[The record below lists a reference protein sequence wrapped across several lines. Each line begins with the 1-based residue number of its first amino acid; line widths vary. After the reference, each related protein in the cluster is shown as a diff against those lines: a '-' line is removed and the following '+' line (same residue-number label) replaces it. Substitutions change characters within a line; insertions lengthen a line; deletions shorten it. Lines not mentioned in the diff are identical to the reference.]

1 MGEETMRIT
10 VVGAI
15 LIIAGA
21 IIVYLILNGPP
32 NGDNPGPE
40 TNKPY

>member
-1 MGEETMRIT
+1 MRIT

-21 IIVYLILNGPP
+21 IIVYLILDGLPK
-32 NGDNPGPE
+32 GDNPGPE
-40 TNKPY
+40 TTNPH